1 MAVEPRLLTAEELLA
16 MPDDGMRHELI
27 KGELRTMSPPGGE
40 HGDLAMTIGTH
51 VHNFVRPRRS
61 GRVFAAETGFLFRRH
76 PDTVRAPDVAFI
88 RAERIPPGGVPK
100 GYIPVAPDLVVEVVS
115 PGDTAA
121 EVQEKVE
128 EWLGFGVRAV
138 WVVYPTGPRLQLHL
152 PDGTSRMHGPE
163 DEVDG
168 GEALPGFRMRLRD
181 LLDPYGPESSEL
193 CRPP

>member
-1 MAVEPRLLTAEELLA
+1 MAVEPRLMTAEELLA
-16 MPDDGMRHELI
+16 MPDDGMRHELV

-40 HGDLAMTIGTH
+40 HGDLAMTIGRH
-51 VHNFVRPRRS
+51 VHAFV
-61 GRVFAAETGFLFRRH
+61 GRHRLGRALAAETGFVFRRD

-88 RAERIPPGGVPK
+88 RTERIPPEGVPK

-138 WVVYPTGPRLQLHL
+138 WVVYPFGPRLQLHL
-152 PDGTSRMHGPE
+152 PDRSSRTLGPD

-168 GEALPGFRMRLRD
+168 GEALPGFR
-181 LLDPYGPESSEL
+181 
-193 CRPP
+193 

>member
-1 MAVEPRLLTAEELLA
+1 MAIEPRLMTAEELLA
-16 MPDDGMRHELI
+16 MPDDGMRHELVR
-27 KGELRTMSPPGGE
+27 GEIRGMAPAGGE
-40 HGDLAMTIGTH
+40 HGDVAGTAH
-51 VHNFVRPRRS
+51 GNVYLYVRSHRL
-61 GRVFAAETGFLFRRH
+61 GRVFTAETGFLLRRD

-88 RAERIPPGGVPK
+88 RTERIPPEGIPK

-128 EWLGFGVRAV
+128 EWLAFGVRAV
-138 WVVYPTGPRLQLHL
+138 WVVYPSGPRLQLHL
-152 PDGTSRMHGPE
+152 PDRSSRLLGPE

-181 LLDPYGPESSEL
+181 LLDPYGP
-193 CRPP
+193 